1 MFNITFSAI
10 CLQKIKFCLLL
21 SYLHRKIQKMI
32 KYLFLTLLL
41 GALPFTGFTTVR
53 TVCNMPY
60 SPGQYTTFNAALTAS
75 AVNDTIYVHGSSI
88 NYGAI
93 TINKSGITVIGTGH
107 NPNKQV
113 PLTSNFTTITLS
125 HTNIKVIGIICEAI
139 LTQFA
144 SGYPT
149 GATIK
154 RCKITGNATYGGI
167 ANLAA
172 SNSMENWLIEGNV
185 FSTLTLI
192 PISISGGTT
201 TNTTIRNN
209 VFCTSSYSI
218 YNNSLSTTAFTFT
231 IANNLFLGSSINTFS
246 SLAQA
251 MINNNIFYRSSPQ
264 GMMSGCTMNNNISFS
279 CPNNNFAVTGANNLV
294 NVNPMFTNFP
304 LAGAV
309 FDYSHNYTLTATSP
323 GLATGTD
330 GSDRGVYGG
339 FGYKFNM
346 TGEPAMPEILTFAI
360 TSPTVISPG
369 GTLTISVKS
378 KRIR

>member
-1 MFNITFSAI
+1 MKKLLFFILLFGTF
-10 CLQKIKFCLLL
+10 
-21 SYLHRKIQKMI
+21 
-32 KYLFLTLLL
+32 
-41 GALPFTGFTTVR
+41 PFTGFTTVR

-75 AVNDTIYVHGSSI
+75 AVNDTIYMHGSSI

-93 TINKSGITVIGTGH
+93 TINKTGITVIGTGH

-113 PLTSNFTTITLS
+113 PLTSNFTTITLGS
-125 HTNIKVIGIICEAI
+125 PNIKVIGVICDAII
-139 LTQFA
+139 TTNVP
-144 SGYPT
+144 SYPT

-154 RCKITGNATYGGI
+154 RCKILGNASYGGI
-167 ANLAA
+167 FNMAGFNA
-172 SNSMENWLIEGNV
+172 MDNWLIEGNV
-185 FSTLTLI
+185 FSALTLTT
-192 PISISGGTT
+192 ISINNGTT
-201 TNTTIRNN
+201 NNTTIRNN
-209 VFCTSSYSI
+209 VFCTNNVSI
-218 YNNSLSTTAFTFT
+218 YYNSLSTTAFTFT
-231 IANNLFLGSSINTFS
+231 IANNLFLGSSTFTFNS
-246 SLAQA
+246 IYQA

-264 GMMSGCTMNNNISFS
+264 GAITGCTMNNNISFS
-279 CPNNNFAVTGANNLV
+279 CSNNNFSATGANNLV

-309 FDYSHNYTLTATSP
+309 FDYSHNYTLAATSP
-323 GLATGTD
+323 GLANGTD